1 MAKISDIVD
10 LVDKM
15 VTVQVDIS
23 RQSEDEDFREVNGKL
38 LAVSPNG
45 LVIQNKTG
53 TEIIEL
59 ANLLDIEETPKQ
71 PSLHIVRRWIKPVT
85 LGSATGA
92 VVKRWAE
99 EATVPSVRQ
108 HLADRHGVPLD
119 LIKAATPEAA
129 LVLHDSIDHKLL
141 GHEHG
146 IKPPG
151 TRGRKPKDRNGAEVD
166 ASKSNTEESGNE

>member
-1 MAKISDIVD
+1 MARISDIAD

-53 TEIIEL
+53 TEIIGL
-59 ANLLDIEETPKQ
+59 ADLLDIEETPKQ
-71 PSLHIVRRWIKPVT
+71 LSLHIVRRWVKPVT
-85 LGSATGA
+85 PGSATGT
-92 VVKRWAE
+92 VIKRWVEE
-99 EATVPSVRQ
+99 EAMPSVRQ

-129 LVLHDSIDHKLL
+129 LMLHDGIDHKLL

-146 IKPPG
+146 VKPPG
-151 TRGRKPKDRNGAEVD
+151 TRGRKPKDHNGAATD
-166 ASKSNTEESGNE
+166 APKSDTQEDQ